1 MAGLSEDCRSIS
13 LKATQ
18 IQTAHWHYSSCA
30 SRPSLDRFPRFPG
43 HFRPWPDPAARARRA
58 TRCHPMNAT
67 AKTAADYST
76 VFLRLALGLSFLS
89 AVADRFGFWGVYG
102 RPHVAWGD
110 FGRFVAYT
118 GKLNW
123 FVPIALL
130 PALAWIATLAET
142 LFGLALILGVLTRIA
157 ALLSGLLLSLFA
169 LTMTLALGIKAPL
182 DASVF
187 SASAGAFVLAAYGK
201 YPFSVDAWIK
211 SP

>member
-1 MAGLSEDCRSIS
+1 M
-13 LKATQ
+13 
-18 IQTAHWHYSSCA
+18 
-30 SRPSLDRFPRFPG
+30 
-43 HFRPWPDPAARARRA
+43 
-58 TRCHPMNAT
+58 
-67 AKTAADYST
+67 
-76 VFLRLALGLSFLS
+76 
-89 AVADRFGFWGVYG
+89 
-102 RPHVAWGD
+102 AWGD
-110 FGRFVAYT
+110 FARFIAYT

-123 FVPIALL
+123 FVPMALL

-142 LFGLALILGVLTRIA
+142 LFGLALILGVFTRIA